1 MPAIWPDHSQ
11 DRFPAQFCRS
21 VGMERKV
28 LHSGLSRENLSS
40 CRGKSDEAARPQAR
54 GAPGVQDVSAV
65 RPSLRRG
72 HREGRASTDAHGPR
86 AKSKARGG
94 YHRISRPSGLPCA
107 MGLRLIRD
115 LPGAPGCL
123 ATVAHDACAS
133 ARDTSIGV
141 SGPRDFAV
149 RLSSF
154 VRMRDAR
161 CDENRPSHPTQ
172 RFVTFAKAP
181 LDRAGWGN
189 KIMNSEKKK
198 QEYCPRRDW
207 TGQIA

>member
-1 MPAIWPDHSQ
+1 
-11 DRFPAQFCRS
+11 
-21 VGMERKV
+21 
-28 LHSGLSRENLSS
+28 
-40 CRGKSDEAARPQAR
+40 
-54 GAPGVQDVSAV
+54 
-65 RPSLRRG
+65 
-72 HREGRASTDAHGPR
+72 
-86 AKSKARGG
+86 
-94 YHRISRPSGLPCA
+94 

-133 ARDTSIGV
+133 ARDTSFGV

-161 CDENRPSHPTQ
+161 CDETRPSHPTQ

-198 QEYCPRRDW
+198 QEYSPRRDW
-207 TGQIA
+207 TGQISLRSRGNFAFLSTREESRPKRSTAAHERISPEASVLRGGAGRRHWGAEATKQSDSGRQTVAEADLCK